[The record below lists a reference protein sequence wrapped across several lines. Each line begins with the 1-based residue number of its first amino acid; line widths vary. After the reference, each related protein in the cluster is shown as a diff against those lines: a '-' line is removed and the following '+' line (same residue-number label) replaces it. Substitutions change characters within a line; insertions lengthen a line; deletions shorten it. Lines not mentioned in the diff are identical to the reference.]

1 MISAVDKININVRD
15 QDAARTARGVEFPD
29 PPGRRSWGW
38 SPDAVPNRVI
48 HVRNRTHSPTAGRR
62 RICRMSGRCRDSSTY
77 HATWAA

>member
-48 HVRNRTHSPTAGRR
+48 HAQPYA
-62 RICRMSGRCRDSSTY
+62 
-77 HATWAA
+77 